1 MGVGGMVTEE
11 AEPRSC
17 KELGRDWH
25 PISEN
30 YVVSLAFSEA
40 PRRSWGEAVRTK
52 GETSRVARMGVDY
65 CTK

>member
-1 MGVGGMVTEE
+1 MGVGGMVTEV

-30 YVVSLAFSEA
+30 YVVSLAFFETS
-40 PRRSWGEAVRTK
+40 RSWGEAVRTK
-52 GETSRVARMGVDY
+52 GETSCVARMGVDY

>member
-1 MGVGGMVTEE
+1 MTEV
-11 AEPRSC
+11 AKPRSC
-17 KELGRDWH
+17 KKLGRDWH

-40 PRRSWGEAVRTK
+40 PRRSWGEAVRIK
-52 GETSRVARMGVDY
+52 GETSCVAWTGVDY